1 MREEEERERGRKR
14 GGERGGER
22 EGRER
27 GRREEGGEE
36 GGERGRR
43 GEEREGERERERE
56 YCLIQYVYSLIFG
69 YFMDLMEFES
79 MKYTV
84 GEPEYDTD
92 LIKSGM
98 ESVREI
104 E

>member
-1 MREEEERERGRKR
+1 
-14 GGERGGER
+14 
-22 EGRER
+22 
-27 GRREEGGEE
+27 
-36 GGERGRR
+36 
-43 GEEREGERERERE
+43 
-56 YCLIQYVYSLIFG
+56 
-69 YFMDLMEFES
+69 MDLMEFES